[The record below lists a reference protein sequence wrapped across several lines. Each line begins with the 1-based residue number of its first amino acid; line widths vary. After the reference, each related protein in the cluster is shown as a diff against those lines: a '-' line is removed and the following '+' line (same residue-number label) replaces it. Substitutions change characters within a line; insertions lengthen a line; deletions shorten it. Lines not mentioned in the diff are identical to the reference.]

1 MTKVSVIMSVYNG
14 IEYKDRAVPSILN
27 QTFKDFEFLIIDD
40 GSDDGT
46 SDFLKEAEKRDGRVR
61 VFRQER
67 VGLARAVNHAL
78 SFAAGKYIIRQ
89 DFDDISYPERIERQV
104 EFLDRHPEV
113 GLVGTYY
120 VIDDQRRGEKYIRKQ
135 PLDDDHLRRT
145 MAKCIPFAHTLVAI
159 RKEALTAV
167 GGIAETNNITDLRTW
182 IKIGAAGW
190 KFANIPEVLG
200 VHYVYGESYW
210 HKNYTYTW
218 RQRDLAK
225 VQVEAIRELDLPRK
239 LLVYPAARYFYSLM
253 PTRLKRFMRRS
264 LAGSNE
270 EDM

>member
-1 MTKVSVIMSVYNG
+1 MAEASVIMSVYNG
-14 IEYKDRAVPSILN
+14 IEFKDRAVPSILN
-27 QTFKDFEFLIIDD
+27 QTYKDFEFLIVDD
-40 GSDDGT
+40 GCDDGT
-46 SDFLKEAEKRDGRVR
+46 TEFLAELEKRDSRVR

-78 SFAAGKYIIRQ
+78 TFAEGKYIIRQ
-89 DFDDISYPERIERQV
+89 DFDDVSYPERIEKQV
-104 EFLDRHPEV
+104 DFLEKHPSV
-113 GLVGTYY
+113 GLVGAYY

-135 PLDDDHLRRT
+135 PLEDKQLRNT

-159 RKEALTAV
+159 RKEALVEV
-167 GGIAETNNITDLRTW
+167 GGIVETKNITDLRTW

-190 KFANIPEVLG
+190 EFANIPEVLG

-225 VQVEAIRELDLPRK
+225 VQVQAIRELGLPATS
-239 LLVYPAARYFYSLM
+239 LVFPLSRYFYSFM
-253 PTRLKRFMRRS
+253 PPALKRFVRRR
-264 LAGSNE
+264 LAGSKE
-270 EDM
+270 EDI